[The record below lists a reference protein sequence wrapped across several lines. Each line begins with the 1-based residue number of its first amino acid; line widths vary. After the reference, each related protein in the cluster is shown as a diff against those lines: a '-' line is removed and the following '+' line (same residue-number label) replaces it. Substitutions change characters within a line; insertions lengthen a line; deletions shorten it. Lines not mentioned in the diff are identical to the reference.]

1 MTSANVPGEPMMITN
16 EEILKN
22 LDTIADYYL
31 IHNRRILN
39 RCDDSVAR
47 FRNNELAFIRRS
59 RGYTPEPYDL
69 KGKYFKR
76 RIFFISFL
84 TFFNTQ
90 I

>member
-1 MTSANVPGEPMMITN
+1 MLPYAPLHHLLFNHTETPAYIMTSANVPGEPMMITN
-16 EEILKN
+16 EEILEN

-59 RGYTPEPYDL
+59 RGYTPDCTWP
-69 KGKYFKR
+69 
-76 RIFFISFL
+76 
-84 TFFNTQ
+84 
-90 I
+90 